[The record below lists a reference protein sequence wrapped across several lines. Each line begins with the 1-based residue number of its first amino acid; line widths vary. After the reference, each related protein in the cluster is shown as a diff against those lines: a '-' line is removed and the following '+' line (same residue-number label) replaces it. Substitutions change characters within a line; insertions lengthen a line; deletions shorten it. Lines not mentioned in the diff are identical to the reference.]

1 MQLQCQNLMQEK
13 REALERLQ
21 RMEYFES
28 QDFDPVENDVERAA
42 ELARDQADY
51 ASEEAWR
58 WLLSGVRHV
67 QMWTP
72 ACPACKPAAV
82 WHAPW
87 SRRQLLNGAPR
98 SC

>member
-1 MQLQCQNLMQEK
+1 MLACRADTPGVPQEK

-51 ASEEAWR
+51 AAEENWR
-58 WLLSGVRHV
+58 WLLSGASSSQLADCLHCCVKCRL
-67 QMWTP
+67 TEG
-72 ACPACKPAAV
+72 AAL
-82 WHAPW
+82 
-87 SRRQLLNGAPR
+87 Q
-98 SC
+98 C